1 MKYRAELT
9 IVLKGACMGVAD
21 VIPGVS
27 GGTLALIL
35 GIYQQFIDAV
45 KSISPRPVLPFLRW
59 VFSGFKAEQ
68 WQVFMEALGT
78 IHLRFLIPLGAGIAV
93 AMAVGA
99 KVIPELM
106 ESYPATMRG
115 LFFGLIVASV
125 SVPIK
130 MMPSREWKH
139 RALAAGLALVC
150 GATGFS
156 LTDPN
161 AVVDTTSQ
169 WVHVQVE
176 HEQSLE
182 LALRRGPSALTA
194 NQVYWS
200 EQNTGLRASH
210 RAADPRQAAAF
221 AVAHHAAGEVRATDK
236 HTMKELTK
244 PYNELLVPAGTVIKV
259 PRPSYWFVFLAGAIA
274 ICAMVLPGV
283 SGSFLLLVFGVYYF
297 ILNAAKSIPVLL
309 LEGEVP
315 TEALLYVAC
324 MVAGIGV
331 GLLSFARVMSFLLQR
346 FPTATMGALAG
357 LMLGCLRAVWPYQ
370 QTVDG
375 TISNYVPA
383 AWSAGDLIPLGAV
396 GAGAVLVIILQIVGG
411 RSSGSDVEVVS

>member
-1 MKYRAELT
+1 
-9 IVLKGACMGVAD
+9 
-21 VIPGVS
+21 
-27 GGTLALIL
+27 
-35 GIYQQFIDAV
+35 
-45 KSISPRPVLPFLRW
+45 
-59 VFSGFKAEQ
+59 
-68 WQVFMEALGT
+68 
-78 IHLRFLIPLGAGIAV
+78 
-93 AMAVGA
+93 
-99 KVIPELM
+99 
-106 ESYPATMRG
+106 
-115 LFFGLIVASV
+115 
-125 SVPIK
+125 
-130 MMPSREWKH
+130 
-139 RALAAGLALVC
+139 
-150 GATGFS
+150 
-156 LTDPN
+156 
-161 AVVDTTSQ
+161 
-169 WVHVQVE
+169 
-176 HEQSLE
+176 
-182 LALRRGPSALTA
+182 
-194 NQVYWS
+194 
-200 EQNTGLRASH
+200 
-210 RAADPRQAAAF
+210 
-221 AVAHHAAGEVRATDK
+221 
-236 HTMKELTK
+236 
-244 PYNELLVPAGTVIKV
+244 
-259 PRPSYWFVFLAGAIA
+259 
-274 ICAMVLPGV
+274 MVLPGV